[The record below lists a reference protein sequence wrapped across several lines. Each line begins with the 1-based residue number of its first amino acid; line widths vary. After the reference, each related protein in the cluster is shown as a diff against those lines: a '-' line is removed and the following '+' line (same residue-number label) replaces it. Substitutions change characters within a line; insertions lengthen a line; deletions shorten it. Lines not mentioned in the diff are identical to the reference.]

1 MEEIQMERGIMTMN
15 EDLKTYPVYALMTN
29 GLLYKLDYIKSTS
42 DYNHSTHH
50 IHHYIKQQEYNR
62 NKQWFDDRG
71 IKQKL
76 FLLPVWL
83 HHIVHN
89 DPAGANLTDEEF
101 FNKFKISRWDLL
113 FNRRYSKY

>member
-1 MEEIQMERGIMTMN
+1 MRGKCSMN
-15 EDLKTYPVYALMTN
+15 EDLKQYPVYALMYN
-29 GLLYKLDYIKSTS
+29 GLFYKLENVKSTS

-50 IHHYIKQQEYNR
+50 IHHYIKQQEYKR
-62 NKQWFDDRG
+62 NKQWFDDMG

-89 DPAGANLTDEEF
+89 DPAGANLSDAEF
-101 FNKFKISRWDLL
+101 KEKFNVSRWDLL
-113 FNRRYSKY
+113 FNRRYSEY